1 MSELKVDLDSL
12 SIATGEWSEQ
22 SDRLT
27 VASRRLLDAD
37 SASFGPSLSGEVES
51 FFEKWG
57 GIVSA
62 TSNLANSMALHLEQ
76 GRAAYDAMDAQ
87 AKLELDG
94 FYQWLEDAR

>member
-1 MSELKVDLDSL
+1 MSR
-12 SIATGEWSEQ
+12 ATGSP
-22 SDRLT
+22 SPPADFLMPT
-27 VASRRLLDAD
+27 LPASGHHCAERSNHSSR
-37 SASFGPSLSGEVES
+37 SG
-51 FFEKWG
+51 G